1 MPPKKSDYEKELDAF
16 YGIEEEDS
24 IPIQHSVKKETY
36 KELFTKAFKSLTK
49 EEKERLKKDHGSEWE
64 HVENHFRRL
73 AEDGE

>member
-1 MPPKKSDYEKELDAF
+1 MGKVKSDYEKELDAF
-16 YGIEEEDS
+16 YDIRDDGDLLT
-24 IPIQHSVKKETY
+24 PHSVKKETY

-49 EEKERLKKDHGSEWE
+49 EEKERLKKDHGTEWE